1 MERFIKL
8 TNHDG
13 VFVHEFVWWDFQV
26 QWSWTLTNTAR
37 SVVVRTVARAV
48 VTTEFTYNL

>member
-8 TNHDG
+8 TNHNG
-13 VFVHEFVWWDFQV
+13 VFVQEFVWWDFQV

-37 SVVVRTVARAV
+37 SIVVRTVAWTEITIE
-48 VTTEFTYNL
+48 VT